1 MRQRYGCTAHNSIKG
16 GHERDGYGRCQLC
29 GDGSGLAHNPPMP
42 QTPAERQELRRKR
55 LLMDGIT
62 EVRGIFL
69 HESQHAALKE
79 YAKKLA
85 KQHKPEG
92 RK

>member
-1 MRQRYGCTAHNSIKG
+1 
-16 GHERDGYGRCQLC
+16 
-29 GDGSGLAHNPPMP
+29 MP
-42 QTPAERQELRRKR
+42 QTAAERQEARRKR

-69 HESQHAALKE
+69 HESQHAKLKE

-85 KQHKPEG
+85 GKREKD
-92 RK
+92 RRV